1 MSYEVTIEPL
11 GVTIEVKEGQTILD
25 AALRQGVYLPH
36 ACGHG
41 LCGTCKVD
49 VLEGEVEIGEEASS
63 FALMDVERDEGKC
76 LTCCSVPESDLV
88 IEADVEE
95 EPDAE
100 NIPVRD
106 FVGTVVKLEKLT
118 PRIIGVFLEVEGD
131 EVEFQSGQYANLH
144 VPGLD
149 VPRPFSMAQ
158 SPNEK
163 TMLEFDI
170 ALIPG
175 GVGTGWIHNEL
186 KVGDKLDFSAPY
198 GHFFLRK
205 SDDKPML
212 FFGGGSGL
220 ASPKSMILD
229 LLEAGDT
236 REIILFQGARN
247 REELYYREL
256 FESLEKKYKNF
267 NYVPGLSGPDIEPDW
282 EGLTGYIHEVAIE
295 KMNGKFEGYRA
306 YMCGP
311 PMMID
316 ACITALMRGR
326 LFEKDMFMEKFF
338 NAADAEAESKK
349 SPLFR
354 NI

>member
-11 GVTIEVKEGQTILD
+11 GVTIEVEEGQNILD

-49 VLEGEVEIGEEASS
+49 VLEGEVEIGEEASP
-63 FALMDVERDEGKC
+63 FALLDFERAEGKC
-76 LTCCSVPESDLV
+76 LTCCTVPESDLV

-95 EPDAE
+95 EPDAKH
-100 NIPVRD
+100 IPVRD

-118 PRIIGVFLEVEGD
+118 PRILGVFLQVEND
-131 EVEFQSGQYANLH
+131 EIEFQSGQYANLH
-144 VPGLD
+144 IPGLD

-163 TMLEFDI
+163 TVLEFDI
-170 ALIPG
+170 ALVPG
-175 GVGTGWIHNEL
+175 GEGTTWIHNEL
-186 KVGDKLDFSAPY
+186 KLGDTLEFSAPY
-198 GHFFLRK
+198 GHFFLRT

-212 FFGGGSGL
+212 FFAGGSGL

-229 LLEAGDT
+229 LLESGDQ

-247 REELYYREL
+247 LEELYYKEL
-256 FESLEKKYKNF
+256 LESLQQQYPNF
-267 NYVPGLSGPDIEPDW
+267 TYVPGLSGPDIEPEWD
-282 EGLTGYIHEVAIE
+282 GLTGYIHEAAKE

-349 SPLFR
+349 SPLFK

>member
-11 GVTIEVKEGQTILD
+11 GVTIEVEEDQNILD

-49 VLEGEVEIGEEASS
+49 VLEGEVEIGAEASP
-63 FALMDVERDEGKC
+63 FALLDFERDEGKC
-76 LTCCSVPESDLV
+76 LTCCTVPESDLV

-95 EPDAE
+95 EPDAKH
-100 NIPVRD
+100 IPVRD

-118 PRIIGVFLEVEGD
+118 PRILGVFLQVEGD
-131 EVEFQSGQYANLH
+131 QVEFQSGQYANLH
-144 VPGLD
+144 IPGLD

-163 TMLEFDI
+163 TILEFDI
-170 ALIPG
+170 ALVPDG
-175 GVGTGWIHNEL
+175 EGTTWLHNEL
-186 KVGDKLDFSAPY
+186 KLGDTLEFSAPY
-198 GHFFLRK
+198 GHFFLRT
-205 SDDKPML
+205 SDDKPVL
-212 FFGGGSGL
+212 FFAGGSGL

-229 LLEAGDT
+229 LLESGDQ

-247 REELYYREL
+247 LEELYYKEL
-256 FESLEKKYKNF
+256 FESLQRQYQNF
-267 NYVPGLSGPDIEPDW
+267 TYVPGLSGPDIEPKWD
-282 EGLTGYIHEVAIE
+282 GLTGYIHEVAKE

-316 ACITALMRGR
+316 ACITTLMRGR

-338 NAADAEAESKK
+338 NAANAEAEAKK
-349 SPLFR
+349 SPLFK